1 MDYKYIEQLVERYF
15 QCETSLQEEQIL
27 KAFFAQKEQEVPSQL
42 RQYIPLFAAMQA
54 EGQLGDDFDKRILA
68 MTQGPVEVKART
80 ISLSQ
85 RMRPLLRAAAVV
97 GLLFM
102 IGTAVDHSVKTTQ
115 QQTDEINYA
124 AYKDTYSDPAV
135 AYDQVEDALQLIS
148 DGFSKVRQADSAR
161 IDSLYTRN
169 FQ

>member
-27 KAFFAQKEQEVPSQL
+27 KAFFAQPEQDVPRQL
-42 RQYIPLFAAMQA
+42 RQYLPVFAAMQP
-54 EGQLGDDFDKRILA
+54 EETLGDDFDERILSA
-68 MTQGPVEVKART
+68 IQGPVQVKART

-97 GLLFM
+97 GVLFM
-102 IGTAVDHSVKTTQ
+102 IGTAADHSMKTARH
-115 QQTDEINYA
+115 QTDEINYA
-124 AYKDTYSDPAV
+124 AYKDTYSDPAM

-148 DGFSKVRQADSAR
+148 DGFSKVHQADSAR
-161 IDSLYTRN
+161 IDSLYTELR
-169 FQ
+169 